1 MSMVLSVNLRG
12 VLEQIVDDNVRK
24 VPALIEMWRNEAVRQ
39 QYQITNPADF
49 VYGYLLAS
57 MHDQFVLVVQGVER
71 RLPSDQEILESK
83 DIVIRRI
90 IEIRNAIF
98 SKG

>member
-1 MSMVLSVNLRG
+1 MVLSANLRG
-12 VLEQIVDDNVRK
+12 VLVQIVDDNVRN

-39 QYQITNPADF
+39 QYQIANAEDF
-49 VYGYLLAS
+49 VYGYLLS
-57 MHDQFVLVVQGVER
+57 SIHNQFTLVIQGVER

-83 DIVIRRI
+83 DIVSRRI
-90 IEIRNAIF
+90 PEIRNAIF